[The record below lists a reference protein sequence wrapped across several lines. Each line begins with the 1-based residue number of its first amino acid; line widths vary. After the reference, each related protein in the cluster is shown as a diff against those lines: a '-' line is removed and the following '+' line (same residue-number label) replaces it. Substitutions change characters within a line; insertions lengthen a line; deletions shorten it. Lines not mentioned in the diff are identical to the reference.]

1 MPAKKKAAKKKVSAK
16 TKTGGGAK
24 SKTAK
29 ARAEAR
35 KKATS
40 KKAAKAKATAGKAR
54 KTVRKTRTKVARQK
68 VKKVE
73 IEAVLTAEDIEMQE
87 YSQEEFDQ
95 QLKMYED
102 TLQDIKEGEVV
113 EGLVMGVTH
122 DDIIVDVG
130 FKSEGIIPIS
140 EFPTP
145 INVKVGEK
153 IDVYLDAIENND
165 GQLVLSKQKADFMR
179 VWDNIKEAHDSG
191 QTVEGKVMRR
201 VKGGMVIDLLGVDA
215 FLPGSQIALR
225 QVPDFDAL
233 LGTTMELKIIK
244 INKSRRNIVVSRRVV
259 LEREREKMRDQLL
272 KEVEPG
278 QVRKGVIKNITD
290 FGVFIDLGGV
300 DGLLHIT
307 DMSWGRINHPSEVV
321 QLQQD
326 IDVKILDF
334 DKSSN
339 RISLGLKQLTPYPWE
354 KVDEKFP
361 VGSRIIGR
369 VVSITDYGAF
379 IELEKGIEG
388 LIHISEMSWTQ
399 HIKHPSKLLNA
410 GDSVDAIVL
419 SIDKENEKI
428 SLGLKQLEPD
438 PWETLDL
445 KYPVG
450 TKVSGKV
457 RNLTTF
463 GAFVEIEEGID
474 GLVHISDMSWTKRIQ
489 HPSEIMNR
497 GDQVDVVILGIDKDN
512 RRISLG
518 HKQVK
523 PDPWPELQM
532 NYAVNTET
540 IGVISRMLDRGV
552 IVNLTGEVE
561 GFVPSNQLGKQ
572 DMTRPADAF
581 SDGDELP
588 LRVIEFDIH
597 NRRIILSVEAYF
609 ASREKEEMEAYLTK
623 HPTKVVPVSDIVD
636 DKELMEVKSAGI
648 ESSAEQ
654 ESADQP
660 PADEP
665 VEKPTDVG
673 SAVEVSPEAP
683 AEKPADEDSAVEVSP
698 EEAVEKSTD
707 EGSAVEVSSEEV
719 AEKPT
724 DEDSAVEVSPE
735 EPVEKPT
742 DEDSTVKVSPEEAVE
757 KPTDEDS
764 TVEVSPEE
772 PVEKPTDE
780 DSAVEVSPEKPAE
793 KPTDDDSTVE
803 VSPEEP
809 AEKPTDE
816 NSEDEVKPDDQI

>member
-1 MPAKKKAAKKKVSAK
+1 MPAKKKAAKKKVSEK

-29 ARAEAR
+29 ARAESR
-35 KKATS
+35 KKATA
-40 KKAAKAKATAGKAR
+40 KKAAKTTATARKAR
-54 KTVRKTRTKVARQK
+54 KAIRKTRTRVARQK

-73 IEAVLTAEDIEMQE
+73 IEPVLTAEDIEMQE
-87 YSQEEFDQ
+87 YSTEEFDL

-102 TLQDIKEGEVV
+102 TLQDIREGEVV
-113 EGLVMGVTH
+113 EGTVMGVSR

-140 EFPTP
+140 EFPEP
-145 INVKVGEK
+145 VNVQVGEK

-179 VWDNIKEAHDSG
+179 VWDNIKDAHDAG

-201 VKGGMVIDLLGVDA
+201 IKGGMVIDLFGVEA

-272 KEVEPG
+272 KEIEPG

-354 KVDEKFP
+354 KVEEKFP
-361 VGSRIIGR
+361 VGSRITGR

-410 GDSVDAIVL
+410 GDSVEAIVL

-450 TKVSGKV
+450 TKVSGRV

-474 GLVHISDMSWTKRIQ
+474 GLVHISDMSWTRRIQ

-497 GDQVDVVILGIDKDN
+497 GDRVDVVILGIDKDN

-540 IGVISRMLDRGV
+540 MGIISRMLDRG
-552 IVNLTGEVE
+552 IIEC
-561 GFVPSNQLGKQ
+561 
-572 DMTRPADAF
+572 
-581 SDGDELP
+581 P
-588 LRVIEFDIH
+588 L
-597 NRRIILSVEAYF
+597 
-609 ASREKEEMEAYLTK
+609 
-623 HPTKVVPVSDIVD
+623 
-636 DKELMEVKSAGI
+636 
-648 ESSAEQ
+648 
-654 ESADQP
+654 
-660 PADEP
+660 
-665 VEKPTDVG
+665 
-673 SAVEVSPEAP
+673 
-683 AEKPADEDSAVEVSP
+683 
-698 EEAVEKSTD
+698 
-707 EGSAVEVSSEEV
+707 
-719 AEKPT
+719 
-724 DEDSAVEVSPE
+724 
-735 EPVEKPT
+735 
-742 DEDSTVKVSPEEAVE
+742 
-757 KPTDEDS
+757 
-764 TVEVSPEE
+764 
-772 PVEKPTDE
+772 
-780 DSAVEVSPEKPAE
+780 
-793 KPTDDDSTVE
+793 
-803 VSPEEP
+803 
-809 AEKPTDE
+809 
-816 NSEDEVKPDDQI
+816 